1 MNNSLRWKLI
11 LAFVLVFL
19 AGAACGFFGALHV
32 HHSFARMDSGAMAQ
46 HLKHRLRAELK
57 LTPEQMQK
65 ISPIIDRAA
74 SELKTKREQTMRD
87 VHEIF
92 EHGRLR
98 GEFEVADP
106 EMGAL
111 LLFGGLRSVIR
122 FGNRPRSR
130 KLAEEIV
137 HSVLYGATAVFD

>member
-19 AGAACGFFGALHV
+19 AGGACGFFGAFHV
-32 HHSFARMDSGAMAQ
+32 HHFFARMDPGSMAQ
-46 HLKHRLRAELK
+46 HLKQRLRAELK

-74 SELKTKREQTMRD
+74 SELKTKREETMRD

-92 EHGRLR
+92 EQAHREMQQFLNPEQRTRLEELEKRHRHLLHRHGLMAP
-98 GEFEVADP
+98 GPSSSP
-106 EMGAL
+106 E
-111 LLFGGLRSVIR
+111 
-122 FGNRPRSR
+122 
-130 KLAEEIV
+130 
-137 HSVLYGATAVFD
+137 D